1 MDGKQQF
8 AISFAYGAGKGAV
21 GMGDSGSAGSWPPQR
36 PLPRPLQA
44 AQGYLELATGVAAK
58 FGLAP
63 RLRRKTLRTV
73 LRLAGRCAV
82 TGRHRATRQLLI
94 GQALRLLG
102 RYDSAAMALQK
113 ASCDPALRRDA
124 LLGLAWCHK
133 RLGDLD
139 LAIAAVS
146 RALATSPDDAALHYN
161 LACYLALAHQPRA
174 ALYELAWALELQP
187 RLRRRAAVEPDFDA
201 FRGLAAFEAL
211 IDLQRCVSQR
221 PSGS

>member
-8 AISFAYGAGKGAV
+8 AISFAYGLGQGA
-21 GMGDSGSAGSWPPQR
+21 AGSGAAGTWPPQR
-36 PLPRPLQA
+36 PLPRALQA
-44 AQGYLELATGVAAK
+44 AQGYLELATGAAAK
-58 FGLAP
+58 LGLAP
-63 RLRRKTLRTV
+63 RLRRRTLRTA
-73 LRLAGRCAV
+73 LRLAARSV
-82 TGRHRATRQLLI
+82 VHGRHRATRQLLI

-102 RYDSAAMALQK
+102 RYDVATLALQK
-113 ASCDPALRRDA
+113 ASNDPALRRDA
-124 LLGLAWCHK
+124 LLALGWCHK

-146 RALATSPDDAALHYN
+146 RALASEPHDAALHYN
-161 LACYLALAHQPRA
+161 LACYLALAQQPRA

-211 IDLQRCVSQR
+211 IDSQRRVTQR
-221 PSGS
+221 PSSS